1 LNITQKNTKTIDEI
15 TRQNTLRPSPPAE
28 CAGRDV
34 HQADLLHPFL
44 VKKAVV
50 FALRRESHVSSSG
63 VKVLS
68 VLENTDQR
76 YAL

>member
-1 LNITQKNTKTIDEI
+1 LEI

-28 CAGRDV
+28 WAGGTFIK
-34 HQADLLHPFL
+34 QTLLKPFL
-44 VKKAVV
+44 VKKTVV
-50 FALRRESHVSSSG
+50 FSLRAESPGSSSG
-63 VKVLS
+63 LKVLS